1 MPNQRDHKYRYEN
14 SAWYKI
20 YNRYRDNKMVYVANR
35 DYLVCRD
42 MTSSTVVILVLYF
55 IFSIVLQLV
64 PFKIECV
71 IYLVIMFLATNIATR
86 TKGERMVNNVIICDL
101 QVRNENEG

>member
-1 MPNQRDHKYRYEN
+1 
-14 SAWYKI
+14 
-20 YNRYRDNKMVYVANR
+20 MVYVANR

-71 IYLVIMFLATNIATR
+71 IYLVIMFLVTNVATR
-86 TKGERMVNNVIICDL
+86 TKGERMVNNVFICDF
-101 QVRNENEG
+101 QARNENEGNL

>member
-1 MPNQRDHKYRYEN
+1 
-14 SAWYKI
+14 
-20 YNRYRDNKMVYVANR
+20 MVYVANR

-101 QVRNENEG
+101 QARNENEG

>member
-1 MPNQRDHKYRYEN
+1 
-14 SAWYKI
+14 
-20 YNRYRDNKMVYVANR
+20 MVYVANR

-71 IYLVIMFLATNIATR
+71 IYLVIMFLVTNVATR
-86 TKGERMVNNVIICDL
+86 TKGERMVYNVIICDL
-101 QVRNENEG
+101 QARNENEG